1 MFELIVQI
9 IAATGLAGVAL
20 LMFAEN
26 VFPPIP
32 SELIMP
38 LAGFAAARGDMS
50 FLWVVL
56 AGTGGAVAGALI
68 WYLIGR
74 RVGLA
79 RITRW
84 SAHHGRW
91 LTLAPEDVEHSA
103 SLFRRYGAGAVFLGR
118 LLPAIRTWISIPA
131 GVADMALMPFLVF
144 TTLGTT
150 IFTFILAYAGYRLE
164 AEFERV
170 AAWLDPVTTAIIGLG
185 LIVYLVRLLRFRPPL
200 SQCE

>member
-9 IAATGLAGVAL
+9 IAATGIAGVAL

-38 LAGFAAARGDMS
+38 LAGFAAARGDMN
-50 FLWVVL
+50 FVWVVV
-56 AGTGGAVAGALI
+56 AGTAGAVAGAFI

-74 RVGLA
+74 RVGLL

-84 SAHHGRW
+84 SARHGRW
-91 LTLAPEDVEHSA
+91 LTLAPKDVERSA
-103 SLFRRYGAGAVFLGR
+103 SLFRRYGVGAVFLGR
-118 LLPAIRTWISIPA
+118 LVPAIRTWISIPA
-131 GVADMALMPFLVF
+131 GVADMALTPFLVF
-144 TTLGTT
+144 TTLGTA

-185 LIVYLVRLLRFRPPL
+185 LAIYVIRLIRYRPPVN
-200 SQCE
+200 QCG